1 MTKSFK
7 ELERIF
13 KDPWFDSL
21 DPESRVILLG
31 EGDQISVSAR
41 DFVIRKGDM
50 PNGFYGV
57 IEGVLAA
64 SAVIEDGQQTIFG
77 LLEPGDWFG
86 EASSIDGLPRSND
99 IHALKSAQLLHI
111 GPPVFECLMRS
122 AAFARAMAVLQSAR
136 TRTMY
141 SFFEDTALQTTR
153 VRVARRLLKLAQGDA
168 PTVPRSH
175 RVVHV
180 THETLSM
187 MLGLTRQTLS
197 LELKALAAAGA
208 ISLSYGR
215 IVIES
220 EPILRTLSKSTGKRP
235 GIEKGS

>member
-1 MTKSFK
+1 MAKPFK
-7 ELERIF
+7 DLERVF

-21 DPESRVILLG
+21 ELESRTILLR
-31 EGDQISVSAR
+31 EGRQVFVGAR
-41 DFVIRKGDM
+41 DFVVRKGDL

-57 IEGVLAA
+57 IDGILAA
-64 SAVIEDGQQTIFG
+64 SALLEDGQQMIYG

-99 IHALKSAQLLHI
+99 IHVLRAAHLLHVD
-111 GPPVFECLMRS
+111 PQVFERLMRS
-122 AAFARAMAVLQSAR
+122 AAFARAMAVLQAAR

-141 SFFEDTALQTTR
+141 SLFEDTALQTTR
-153 VRVARRLLKLAQGDA
+153 VRIARRLLKLAQGDA
-168 PTVPRSH
+168 PTVPRLH

-220 EPILRTLSKSTGKRP
+220 EPVLHALSKAPSKQRGTSKVC
-235 GIEKGS
+235 